1 MVEEFGDE
9 LDIASEPIIVDG
21 RVPYSKGMDDLRKQL
36 QITADNIRA
45 SMKVLIG

>member
-9 LDIASEPIIVDG
+9 LDIASEPVIVDG
-21 RVPYSKGMDDLRKQL
+21 RVPHSKEMNNLRKQL

-45 SMKVLIG
+45 SMSVLIG